1 MKATQIG
8 TRGTVF
14 EFQDPYPHNVYVIY
28 GDEIV
33 FVCDTSCG
41 PDSMIP
47 VLKHIEKMGASS
59 KDVVVF
65 NTHFHYDHI
74 WGNSSFPDAMIIS
87 HNLCRDE
94 MPVHHGEALKNYGDH
109 VRGDVEL
116 VLPNVVFDERLEF
129 VEEGVVFFHS
139 PGHTADSAT
148 CLDLVDKVLI
158 VGDNVETPVPYLY
171 EYNIDEYITSL
182 KVYLEVEWTH
192 LIAGHDPVQTDR
204 ELVLKNL
211 DYLKEWSEWNV
222 DLDKLD
228 EHGRGFHIM
237 NLAELAEKIPI
248 KSLTPK
254 MLTHY
259 KRAKERL
266 EKQEQTPEIES
277 LLEKIRNIT
286 SLS

>member
-158 VGDNVETPVPYLY
+158 VGGTIVDEDIEPLKEMGVAAVFPPGSPVDAGVEFVK
-171 EYNIDEYITSL
+171 ERFGQGNGGESR
-182 KVYLEVEWTH
+182 VLEV
-192 LIAGHDPVQTDR
+192 
-204 ELVLKNL
+204 
-211 DYLKEWSEWNV
+211 S
-222 DLDKLD
+222 
-228 EHGRGFHIM
+228 
-237 NLAELAEKIPI
+237 
-248 KSLTPK
+248 
-254 MLTHY
+254 
-259 KRAKERL
+259 
-266 EKQEQTPEIES
+266 
-277 LLEKIRNIT
+277 
-286 SLS
+286 